1 MRGPEVARW
10 HVGRRHR
17 WENLV
22 VDVPVLLGR
31 GVRLRR
37 LSEADLSRIAEIRRT
52 REVAHRWRGTNLE
65 DELADDLADDDLA
78 QFAIES
84 AGEVVGMIQFSEEKD
99 PDYRHASIDIFVDP
113 SVHRRGIA
121 TDAISTLADYL
132 LDERGHHR
140 LVIDPA
146 ADNAAA
152 IACYTKVGF
161 KPVGVMRAYER
172 QGDGSWGD
180 GLLMDLLRVDRERR

>member
-1 MRGPEVARW
+1 M
-10 HVGRRHR
+10 
-17 WENLV
+17 